1 MREVCYS
8 NYITESIC
16 GLLIAEA
23 IVGLNSTVE
32 GKKSELRFTL
42 SIQFIELLRRE
53 IFQQRTKFRPITK
66 NKKNAY
72 ISVYMLVIIR
82 ISFYNS
88 ILNPKLLTI
97 IEKRLSRRQT
107 SKIFFWQKHWNFSYS
122 WVPNQDLSITM
133 LELHSINWIFDLL
146 PTRHG
151 LNQCFE
157 ILWL

>member
-23 IVGLNSTVE
+23 IVGLDSTVE

-82 ISFYNS
+82 ITFYIS

-97 IEKRLSRRQT
+97 SEKRLSRRQT
-107 SKIFFWQKHWNFSYS
+107 SKIFF
-122 WVPNQDLSITM
+122 
-133 LELHSINWIFDLL
+133 
-146 PTRHG
+146 
-151 LNQCFE
+151 
-157 ILWL
+157 